1 MFKVVLE
8 KRAAKIFNNF
18 NQKIKKIILRKIKL
32 LSLHPLPLGKNIKQ
46 LKNVDVFRLRVG
58 NYRILYRINNDIIEI
73 YAIGHR
79 KDIYR
84 KLLLN

>member
-8 KRAAKIFNNF
+8 KRAAKDFNNF
-18 NQKIKKIILRKIKL
+18 DQKIKKVILRKIKL
-32 LSLHPLPLGKNIKQ
+32 LSLHPLPLGKNITQ
-46 LKNVDVFRLRVG
+46 LKNTDVFRLRVG
-58 NYRILYRINNDIIEI
+58 NYRILYRINNDTIEI

-84 KLLLN
+84 KL